1 MAENVAYHQQVSY
14 CGKARCRKCRE
25 GIGHGP
31 YWYAYRT
38 ENGRT
43 IRTYIGKNPPPEALI
58 QQEAALAPDQSGV
71 RVRTLGQFGLERF
84 TRQGW
89 QNASE
94 SAWQQHRV
102 RSLLACLL
110 SSPGRKLAREQV
122 MDLLWPEADFETT
135 ASRLDRAVYSL
146 RQALEPA
153 LSRPAMS
160 RLLLTEHD
168 SIILADQSQL
178 WVDADHFEQL
188 LAEAHNIDDPGQAE
202 QLLDEAA
209 ALYGGDYLPVG
220 ADLSRPLA
228 DWAAAR
234 RELLQRAWM
243 GLMLELAD
251 LRINRDA
258 FVTAIDPLDRLLA
271 VDLANEAAVQRLIYA
286 LARLNRRGEALR
298 AYHRFADAMQHD
310 YGIAPLPETR
320 LLYEAIQHGDTRLEN
335 APPFRP
341 LLASAATLASQRN
354 GANAPR
360 TPPRAQIG
368 RSHQHPLIG
377 RENELE
383 ALHAAL
389 QGVTHS
395 GRAGGRDKSAP
406 TQSIVGVSGRDRSS
420 PMQGMAGGREVQC
433 LLLVGEAGIG
443 KTRLAEELSRAA
455 QNAGW
460 AVAWSRV
467 YSQESSVPYRQWTEV
482 LRSAMAHGLWQRQ
495 EIAKNRAL
503 YQPLCS
509 LLPELQDLFG
519 KNPAPASLSPEQEQ
533 LRLWEAAL
541 QLLITISERTP
552 LLIVLDDFHWADASS
567 CDLLAYLVRR
577 LRGRPI
583 VMIGTYR
590 DNELPSSHPLRA
602 LLTDLHR
609 EQVVTTLPIQPL
621 SDEQIAALVAELP
634 GALVQHI
641 QRQAAGNPF
650 FAEELARSLADTPDL
665 PATPASMPLPD
676 TISAVLELRMSR
688 LTQPCQRLLSNAS
701 VIGGSFTFAAIAGLE
716 AGGSSTSEDA
726 VLDLIEEAIQS
737 GVVTEEG
744 TGTRITYHFWHPLL
758 VSHLYDQLSAAR
770 RTRLHRRAAAILQ
783 RAYQGNEAE
792 GAALI
797 ANHLVEGGGEPEEV
811 IHYAALAADH
821 AYALSAYPEAERYYR
836 LAVTQLDEN
845 GNGGGGSDRG
855 GPIDRGSLLIYRGG
869 GRLIAPNPGV
879 MNAPATAQAVIE
891 QLPTLAYLLER
902 LGECTRNLGNY
913 EEARHLYQRVLSVRG
928 GPIDRASRG
937 SGLSLPASDSQYEAQ
952 IDALLWREIAL
963 TWYDIGD
970 NASARQ
976 CCERGAAVLQASS
989 VTSGP
994 AWASI
999 HFLQSYISWREG
1011 NYAAARTSADE
1022 ALRLYEQTTP
1032 ASLSDTAHLTGTQRT
1047 LAGDPVNV
1055 GRTHSLVG
1063 AITNSIGHTDEALT
1077 YFHHALTIFEQHD
1090 RPREIAH
1097 VSCNIGDAHLRKADL
1112 NPANAAFRR
1121 ALHLAER
1128 VGETSLKA
1136 IMYGNFG
1143 VLAAQAGDLQEARNW
1158 YRQGITL
1165 TEQINDQVYFMIL
1178 YSYLSIAQQYQG
1190 QLDDARQSIYRALS
1204 VSHLIRHPPL
1214 IGFAL
1219 IVAGMLRIAQAMQVR
1234 VSPSTGEQASQKRGD
1249 IARRFLKRALAS
1261 LERALA
1267 FDELDAEIRYEGQL
1281 ARAQALFLLGERE
1294 AARQQARAVYEET
1307 SRQELTWTATRA
1319 AALLGSILA
1328 AQGQWEEATRHFEQA
1343 MQVFQ
1348 QREMRLE
1355 LARTRRRYGLALLR
1369 REGADRNERQHGL
1382 YELREARQAFQDCG
1396 AALDLRLVERDI
1408 ARREKK

>member
-1 MAENVAYHQQVSY
+1 MAENVTYHQQVSY

-43 IRTYIGKNPPPEALI
+43 IRTYIGKNPPPEAQM
-58 QQEAALAPDQSGV
+58 QQETTLPPDQSGV
-71 RVRTLGQFGLERF
+71 RVRMLGQFSLERF
-84 TRQGW
+84 NRQGW
-89 QNASE
+89 ENVND
-94 SAWQQHRV
+94 SAWQQRRV

-110 SSPGRKLAREQV
+110 SSPGRKLGREQV
-122 MDLLWPEADFETT
+122 MDMLWPEADFETT

-146 RQALEPA
+146 RQTLEPS
-153 LSRPAMS
+153 LSRPALS

-168 SIILADQSQL
+168 SLILAEQSQL

-188 LAEAHNIDDPGQAE
+188 LAEAHNTDDPGKAE
-202 QLLDEAA
+202 QLLDEAT

-220 ADLSRPLA
+220 ADLSRPPTDLSRPLA

-271 VDLANEAAVQRLIYA
+271 ADPANEAAVQRLIYA
-286 LARLNRRGEALR
+286 LARLDRRGEALR
-298 AYHRFADAMQHD
+298 AYHRFAETMQHD
-310 YGIAPLPETR
+310 YHIAPLPETR
-320 LLYEAIQHGDTRLEN
+320 LLYEAIQHGDTRLDN

-354 GANAPR
+354 GAAAPR
-360 TPPRAQIG
+360 TPSRAQIG

-377 RENELE
+377 RESELE

-389 QGVTHS
+389 QGVNQGAISKRS
-395 GRAGGRDKSAP
+395 GATGAINRPLQGTGRV
-406 TQSIVGVSGRDRSS
+406 T
-420 PMQGMAGGREVQC
+420 QC

-443 KTRLAEELSRAA
+443 KTRLAEELSHAA

-482 LRSAMAHGLWQRQ
+482 LRNAMAHGLWQRQ
-495 EIAKNRAL
+495 EIAKNRAV

-519 KNPAPASLSPEQEQ
+519 KNATPAPLSPEQEQ

-541 QLLITISERTP
+541 YLLSAISERTP

-567 CDLLAYLVRR
+567 CDLFAYLVRR

-609 EQVVTTLPIQPL
+609 EQAVTTLPIQPL

-634 GALVQHI
+634 GTLVQYI

-650 FAEELARSLADTPDL
+650 FAEELARSLATEPDAQATPDIL
-665 PATPASMPLPD
+665 ASVPLPD

-688 LTQPCQRLLSNAS
+688 LSPPCQRLLSNAS
-701 VIGGSFTFAAIAGLE
+701 VMGGSFTFAAIAGLE
-716 AGGSSTSEDA
+716 ASGGGASEDA
-726 VLDLIEEAIQS
+726 VLDMLEEAIQS
-737 GVVTEEG
+737 GVLTEEG

-797 ANHLVEGGGEPEEV
+797 ANHLVEGGGEPDEIV
-811 IHYAALAADH
+811 RYAALAADR
-821 AYALSAYPEAERYYR
+821 AYNLSAYPEAERFYR

-845 GNGGGGSDRG
+845 GTAPINLAATDRSADQ
-855 GPIDRGSLLIYRGG
+855 I
-869 GRLIAPNPGV
+869 
-879 MNAPATAQAVIE
+879 
-891 QLPTLAYLLER
+891 PTLAYLLER

-913 EEARHLYQRVLSVRG
+913 EEARRLYQRILDSG
-928 GPIDRASRG
+928 GPNDRS
-937 SGLSLPASDSQYEAQ
+937 LSDATNTQHEAQ

-963 TWYDIGD
+963 TWYDVGN
-970 NASARQ
+970 NANARQ
-976 CCERGAAVLQASS
+976 CCERGETVLQTAN
-989 VTSGP
+989 VTDGP

-999 HFLQSYISWREG
+999 RFLQSYIYWREG
-1011 NYAAARTSADE
+1011 NYDAARHMADE
-1022 ALRLYEQTTP
+1022 ALLLYEQSP
-1032 ASLSDTAHLTGTQRT
+1032 SQASTLNGAPLTGTQRT
-1047 LAGDPVNV
+1047 LAGDPVNL
-1055 GRTHSLVG
+1055 GRTHALIG
-1063 AITNSIGHTDEALT
+1063 AITNSTGHTDEALT
-1077 YFHHALTIFEQHD
+1077 YFHHALTIFEQYD
-1090 RPREIAH
+1090 RPREIANT
-1097 VSCNIGDAHLRKADL
+1097 SCNIGDAHLRKTEYE
-1112 NPANAAFRR
+1112 PAYAAFRR
-1121 ALHLAER
+1121 ALHLGER

-1136 IMYGNFG
+1136 IVYGNFG
-1143 VLAAQAGDLQEARNW
+1143 ILAAQSGDLQEATSW

-1165 TEQINDQVYFMIL
+1165 TEQINDQEYIMIL
-1178 YSYLSIAQQYQG
+1178 HAYLSIAQQDQG
-1190 QLDDARQSIYRALS
+1190 QLNDAWHSIHRALS
-1204 VSHLIRHPPL
+1204 VSRLIHHPPL

-1219 IVAGMLRIAQAMQVR
+1219 VGIGNLRITQAIQALMA
-1234 VSPSTGEQASQKRGD
+1234 PTTGEQSSHRRID
-1249 IARRFLKRALAS
+1249 ISRRFLKRAIAS
-1261 LERALA
+1261 LQRALT

-1281 ARAQALFLLGERE
+1281 ARAQALFLLDDLD
-1294 AARQQARAVYEET
+1294 AARQQANSVYEET
-1307 SRQELTWTATRA
+1307 NQQELIWIATRA
-1319 AALLGSILA
+1319 GSLLGSILA
-1328 AQGQWEEATRHFEQA
+1328 AQGQWERATQHFEQA
-1343 MQVFQ
+1343 MQVLR
-1348 QREMRLE
+1348 QRDMRLD
-1355 LARTRRRYGLALLR
+1355 LARTQRQYGLALLR
-1369 REGADRNERQHGL
+1369 REGADRRERKQGL
-1382 YELREARQAFQDCG
+1382 DYLREAQQAFKVCG
-1396 AALDLRLVERDI
+1396 AALDLRMVEHEI
-1408 ARREKK
+1408 ARYEKR